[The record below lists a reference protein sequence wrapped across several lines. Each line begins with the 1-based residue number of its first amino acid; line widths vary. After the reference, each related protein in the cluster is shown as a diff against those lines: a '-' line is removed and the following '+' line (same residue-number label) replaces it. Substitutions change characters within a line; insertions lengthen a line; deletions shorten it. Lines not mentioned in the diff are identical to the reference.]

1 MSNLTANDTR
11 GLMEAYTAVY
21 DQDLRE
27 KLEEEKVREF
37 SKQFMNLLI
46 EEGYDVSNITENDL
60 YEYFIS
66 ENLGL
71 LSRLAAPVLAGAKP
85 VVKGLLQKAGKYA
98 IPTAIGAGIDQFVT
112 GGKVREYTGAALQ
125 GLRQL
130 GHSIPSP
137 GEARDQFVKPKPK
150 QQTPPKPP
158 KSPTPVQ
165 TPGQE
170 ALPGFESFDPLEV
183 IKSHLLDEGYASTE
197 NQAIRIMA
205 HMSEGWKNS
214 ILNNIVVN

>member
-21 DQDLRE
+21 DKDLRE

-85 VVKGLLQKAGKYA
+85 VAKGILRQIGKYS
-98 IPTAIGAGIDQFVT
+98 IPTAALAGADQYFSGGRGRDAIG
-112 GGKVREYTGAALQ
+112 GAIQ

-130 GHSIPSP
+130 GHSIPSS
-137 GEARDQFVKPKPK
+137 GEIRDQFVKPKPK
-150 QQTPPKPP
+150 EQKPP

>member
-46 EEGYDVSNITENDL
+46 EEGYDVSDITENDL
-60 YEYFIS
+60 YESFIS
-66 ENLGL
+66 ENPTLM
-71 LSRLAAPVLAGAKP
+71 RLASRVMAPVLAGAKP
-85 VVKGLLQKAGKYA
+85 VAKGILRQIGKYS
-98 IPTAIGAGIDQFVT
+98 IPTAIAAGIDQRYF
-112 GGKVREYTGAALQ
+112 GGRGREAIVGADQ
-125 GLRQL
+125 GLRDL
-130 GHSIPSP
+130 GHSLPSP
-137 GEARDQFVKPKPK
+137 GEVRDQFVKPKPK
-150 QQTPPKPP
+150 EQKPP